1 MKKKFFMALFMTG
14 SLMVM
19 ALTTS
24 WMTQGCSG
32 KIPSIPVMVPTVLT
46 YTPTPTTTP

>member
-1 MKKKFFMALFMTG
+1 MRKQFFMTLFMTG
-14 SLMVM
+14 AVFAM

-24 WMTQGCSG
+24 WLAQGCAG

-46 YTPTPTTTP
+46 YTPTPTPTP